1 MLRHVVMYLHNNIRK
16 KEKDASIHKRKDK
29 LTYVE
34 TDRST
39 GKKKKKRKMKHSH
52 VLKVMNKRPRAHR

>member
-39 GKKKKKRKMKHSH
+39 GKKKKKQTDAAFSRTQSDD
-52 VLKVMNKRPRAHR
+52 